1 MTSYSNALQNQK
13 KFEYAII
20 NDIQPTLAVN
30 DKAIIFNGNEPWA
43 PEVKI
48 ASKNYPILN
57 YLVPKYLDNNWVWTT
72 YLISKEKYTYKKYT
86 NASEYE
92 QIINNIT
99 TYPIKSKN
107 DHYYIREND
116 SVIIVDFNKR

>member
-48 ASKNYPILN
+48 ASNNYPILN

-72 YLISKEKYTYKKYT
+72 YLISKEKYTNKKYT
-86 NASEYE
+86 NTNEYE
-92 QIINNIT
+92 EIINNILM
-99 TYPIKSKN
+99 YPIKSQN